1 MCCHTT
7 TTTTQFPTKITTIA
21 HTTETPSI
29 PPKYPI
35 EKNCDHEHPPRQ
47 NGDSWKH
54 NQCTNGTCANGK
66 VINEHVHCE
75 TPKPI
80 ACENNYPPIKV
91 YDESG
96 CCFHYEC
103 QCICYGWGDPHYVTF
118 DGTYYG
124 FQGNCSYVLVKE
136 ILPKYNFSVVIDNY
150 YCDAPDGLSCPQS
163 LTIYYQSYKIFMTKK
178 DVDGVFTSLI
188 YVNQQRIIPAYETK
202 DFRITDNGIGTLLVI
217 PAINAKVSFTG
228 LMFSIYLPWD
238 KFSGNTEGQCGTCD
252 NNRTDDCRLPDGTIE
267 SSCPDMAHQWHVA
280 SAHHH
285 HQS

>member
-1 MCCHTT
+1 MILDVEVLDLRSYMGSAVVR
-7 TTTTQFPTKITTIA
+7 PVG
-21 HTTETPSI
+21 
-29 PPKYPI
+29 
-35 EKNCDHEHPPRQ
+35 R
-47 NGDSWKH
+47 
-54 NQCTNGTCANGK
+54 
-66 VINEHVHCE
+66 
-75 TPKPI
+75 
-80 ACENNYPPIKV
+80 
-91 YDESG
+91 
-96 CCFHYEC
+96 
-103 QCICYGWGDPHYVTF
+103 ICYGWGDPHYVTF

-178 DVDGVFTSLI
+178 DVDGVFTCLI

-202 DFRITDNGIGTLLVI
+202 DFRITDNGIETLLVI

-238 KFSGNTEGQCGTCD
+238 KFSGNTEGQCGSCD
-252 NNRTDDCRLPDGTIE
+252 NNRTDDCRLQNGTID

-285 HQS
+285 HQSRRQHNHQAAIHPFVISFKASK